1 MFLIKD
7 LFLIVG
13 IELLENNILY
23 ICEVVYF
30 VFIII
35 NFYKILFNGFRW
47 VVFKNYFKSVFNNG

>member
-35 NFYKILFNGFRW
+35 NFYKILFNSFR
-47 VVFKNYFKSVFNNG
+47 